1 MFDRL
6 AADIMAADADGDGRE
21 IELTAALDAVRR
33 QKGILGVRVDGRMF
47 DIGNPSA
54 FRNTVLEFAR
64 S

>member
-1 MFDRL
+1 
-6 AADIMAADADGDGRE
+6 MAADADGDGRE
-21 IELTAALDAVRR
+21 IELTAALDAVRQ